1 MSPAKCNYAI
11 YDKELIAIVK
21 AFEEWRPELAGTA
34 NPIKVISNYAT
45 LQTFMVNKEL
55 NRR

>member
-1 MSPAKCNYAI
+1 MTLAECNYAI

-34 NPIKVISNYAT
+34 DPIKVISDYVT
-45 LQTFMVNKEL
+45 LQTFITNKTL
-55 NRR
+55 NC